1 MKLFNTYFFIFIILV
16 SMGLLLVSLLKLAYD
31 KLDHIV
37 FFLISTGLMFVS
49 SITRK
54 IEILE
59 IRLIW
64 EMEKTKG

>member
-1 MKLFNTYFFIFIILV
+1 
-16 SMGLLLVSLLKLAYD
+16 MGLLLVSLLKLAYD

-37 FFLISTGLMFVS
+37 FFLTSTGLMFVS
-49 SITRK
+49 SITWK

>member
-1 MKLFNTYFFIFIILV
+1 MKLFNTYFFIFIIFV

-37 FFLISTGLMFVS
+37 FFLISTGLMFVNS
-49 SITRK
+49 VTRK

-59 IRLIW
+59 IKLIW
-64 EMEKTKG
+64 EMEKRKG